1 MNEATVNLIQ
11 HRMID
16 AGIRTWADLAQRIG
30 ISGPHMCNI
39 VRGRRKAVKA
49 RKRLAKLL
57 NIPESA
63 LITPTAAPGEQ
74 EPQS

>member
-1 MNEATVNLIQ
+1 MNPDVVKLLQ
-11 HRMID
+11 MKMLD
-16 AGIRTWADLAQRIG
+16 AGIPTWADLAQRIG

-39 VRGRRKAVKA
+39 VRGRRNAVKA
-49 RKRLAKLL
+49 RKRIARLL

-63 LITPTAAPGEQ
+63 ILAPTAAPGEQ